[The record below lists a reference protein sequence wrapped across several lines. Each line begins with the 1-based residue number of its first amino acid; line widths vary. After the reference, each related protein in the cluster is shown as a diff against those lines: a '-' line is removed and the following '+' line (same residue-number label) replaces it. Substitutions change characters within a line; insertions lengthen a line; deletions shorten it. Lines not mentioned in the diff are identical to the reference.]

1 MKTTHLSRALF
12 GAVLAGLVFLSGAAS
27 AYTLSFSPSTQDV
40 GLGRVATVDVRI
52 AGIFPGTPNQ
62 DDGLGAY
69 DFDVVYDPAIIRFKK
84 ATDGFSLGTSI
95 GLGVDDNGQSGRL
108 TVSDFS
114 LEPVPD
120 LLVWQTLLVRQDGTM
135 RLFSIE
141 FDTLLPGTTLLEFKT
156 VTLGNVWGDPRTPTL
171 STGSITVLPAAV
183 PEPGTLALLAGAGLI
198 TLGGRRFRRVRT
210 G

>member
-156 VTLGNVWGDPRTPTL
+156 VTLGNVWGDPREPTL
-171 STGSITVLPAAV
+171 STGSISVRATPM

>member
-1 MKTTHLSRALF
+1 MKTIHVSRTLL
-12 GAVLAGLVFLSGAAS
+12 GSVLAGLVFLPGAAS
-27 AYTLSFSPSTQDV
+27 AYTLSFSPSTQNV
-40 GLGRVATVDVRI
+40 GSGSSATVDVRI
-52 AGIFPGTPNQ
+52 AGIFPGTPNE

-84 ATDGFSLGTSI
+84 ATDGFSLGTSV

-120 LLVWQTLLVRQDGTM
+120 LLVWQTLLVSQDGTM

-198 TLGGRRFRRVRT
+198 TLGGFRFRRVRP

>member
-120 LLVWQTLLVRQDGTM
+120 LLVWQTLLVRQDGTL

-156 VTLGNVWGDPRTPTL
+156 VTLGNVWGDPREPTL
-171 STGSITVLPAAV
+171 STGSISVRATPM

>member
-95 GLGVDDNGQSGRL
+95 GLGVHHNGPKARL

-114 LEPVPD
+114 LEPVPY

-156 VTLGNVWGDPRTPTL
+156 VTLGNVWGDPREPTL
-171 STGSITVLPAAV
+171 STGSISVRATPM